1 MMAGISCWCI
11 AVRMDSSWLMGS
23 PANFWKRGCAGPRN
37 ARSGRSWRQW
47 RGANG
52 GEGVAGRRLRWT
64 QPKNRS
70 CKGWKT
76 VAVLLVTCVSRPG
89 WSLLHLAN
97 AKCYR
102 FVLCLGSGKPY
113 KFESSDLFSRFIRK
127 GNIKIG
133 VIPSF
138 KNEDQKITL
147 LGCKDKITL
156 VHERPD

>member
-1 MMAGISCWCI
+1 MENGRCARARCAACN
-11 AVRMDSSWLMGS
+11 VCLSSW
-23 PANFWKRGCAGPRN
+23 A
-37 ARSGRSWRQW
+37 
-47 RGANG
+47 
-52 GEGVAGRRLRWT
+52 
-64 QPKNRS
+64 
-70 CKGWKT
+70 
-76 VAVLLVTCVSRPG
+76 
-89 WSLLHLAN
+89 LLHLAN

-102 FVLCLGSGKPY
+102 FVPGKVGSGKPY